1 MARKLQPGLIM
12 KKYILFLFLFV
23 LISGCKRPQAP
34 EFKYINDIE
43 LETQNDGKTIL
54 KGVAV
59 FYNPNKMKLTLLDGE
74 IEVTIDGNYI
84 STIQE
89 EYDMELDPE
98 SDFSVPLEL
107 PVSPNKMKSSLI
119 SSALGILTGKK
130 LKIGYKGDIRLKAY
144 GIPVKVPIDDE
155 QEIDMKLW

>member
-1 MARKLQPGLIM
+1 M
-12 KKYILFLFLFV
+12 KKYLLFLILILF
-23 LISGCKRPQAP
+23 ISGCKKPQAP
-34 EFKYINDIE
+34 EFKYINGLE
-43 LETQNDGKTIL
+43 LETQDGITTL
-54 KGVAV
+54 KGNAV

-74 IEVTIDGNYI
+74 IAVSIDGNYI

-98 SDFSVPLEL
+98 SDFSVPLEV
-107 PVSPNKMKSSLI
+107 PVSPNKMKTSLF

-130 LKIGYKGDIRLKAY
+130 LRIGYKGNIRLKAY

-155 QEIDMKLW
+155 QEIDIKLW